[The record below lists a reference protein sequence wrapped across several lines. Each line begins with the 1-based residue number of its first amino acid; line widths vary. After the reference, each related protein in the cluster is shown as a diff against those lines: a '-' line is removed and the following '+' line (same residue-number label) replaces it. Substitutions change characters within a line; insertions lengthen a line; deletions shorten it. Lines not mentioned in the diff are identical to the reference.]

1 MPPQRR
7 WRAFCLLGLASL
19 AAAGHGGEAVRYRD
33 AQGIEIIG
41 GRATLVPAPAPARP
55 APAPLAQQAAS
66 ARWQIAPPE
75 QQARDRERLAILRQE
90 MANEMAAI
98 DTSAHSPPARDAEST
113 NRAREQLRRHQQNI
127 RALNAEIRRI
137 TDP

>member
-7 WRAFCLLGLASL
+7 WRALCLLGLASL

-41 GRATLVPAPAPARP
+41 GRATL
-55 APAPLAQQAAS
+55 APAPLAQQAAP

-90 MANEMAAI
+90 LANEMAAI
-98 DTSAHSPPARDAEST
+98 DTSAHSPPARDAESP

-127 RALNAEIRRI
+127 HDLNAEIRRI